1 MANTY
6 LYKAQPGVGSSIKS
20 TFSGWIK
27 LANDNL
33 TGGIYG
39 QYYNANYNF
48 DICLQTGNLEVA
60 DYLVNQYKMR
70 KRTTQKLR
78 DLNAWYHIYVA
89 IDRSL
94 STAADRTKVY
104 INGERVTDFQSAED
118 ANYTQQTSGSHD
130 GNCKM
135 NNLGGST
142 DFSRV
147 GIRYDGNEF
156 DGSMSHIYWIDGSV
170 IDIAQFGSTDS
181 TTGEWKINTNPTIA
195 SFGQTGFLCLKD
207 GNTITDQSPN
217 SNNFTSSGSGVTKTE
232 DCPSNVFCTW
242 NPFTNFYANATF
254 SNGNNTVFFNNTNEK
269 HILATLGMN
278 SGKFYWES
286 KLVSHSGNSLAKVG
300 IESSL
305 HNDAGGYAVDS
316 YGYRGE
322 GGGGGGATNSG
333 RKVNNG
339 TFTNWGSSYTAG
351 DIIGC
356 AVDLDNNKIYFSKNG
371 TWQESGDPTSG
382 STGTGSAFN
391 LIAPVSGFYHPSIG
405 KEASATATWSMNFGN
420 GYFGTTAVS
429 SAGTNASGNGIFE
442 YDVPTGYTALST
454 KGLNT

>member
-1 MANTY
+1 MATTY
-6 LYKAQPGVGSSIKS
+6 LSRTPSSASNRKTWTWSGWLKRAVKSDSNNSRIFASGTGSSDYTSWYMYAPEGTDGTLQFQNRI
-20 TFSGWIK
+20 SG
-27 LANDNL
+27 
-33 TGGIYG
+33 T
-39 QYYNANYNF
+39 
-48 DICLQTGNLEVA
+48 TTSVA
-60 DYLVNQYKMR
+60 LNR
-70 KRTTQKLR
+70 KFR
-78 DLNAWYHIYVA
+78 DVNAWYHLVIA
-89 IDRSL
+89 MDTTQANASDRM
-94 STAADRTKVY
+94 KIY
-104 INGERVTDFQSAED
+104 INGVQETSFSTFNPPAQNVDTWVNNNNSHTTGSSDTTG
-118 ANYTQQTSGSHD
+118 YTP
-130 GNCKM
+130 
-135 NNLGGST
+135 
-142 DFSRV
+142 
-147 GIRYDGNEF
+147 RYWA
-156 DGSMSHIYWIDGSV
+156 GSMSHINFVDGTALTPSS
-170 IDIAQFGSTDS
+170 FGSTDS
-181 TTGEWKINTNPTIA
+181 TTGEWKINTSPNVTYGTNGYFI
-195 SFGQTGFLCLKD
+195 LKD
-207 GNTITDQSPN
+207 GNSVTDQSPN
-217 SNNFTSSGSGVTKTE
+217 TNNWTVAGGTLTKTE

-242 NPFTNFYANATF
+242 NPLTNMNASATF

-305 HNDAGGYAVDS
+305 HNNAGGYAVDS

-322 GGGGGGATNSG
+322 GGGSGDASSG

-371 TWQESGDPTSG
+371 VWQESGDPTSG
-382 STGTGSAFN
+382 STGTGSAFD

-405 KEASATATWSMNFGN
+405 KEASSTATWSMNFGN

-429 SAGTNASGNGIFE
+429 SAGTNASGIGIFE

-454 KGLNT
+454 KGLNL

>member
-6 LYKAQPGVGSSIKS
+6 LSKTFGQAGNRKTWTWSAWVKLFKGDAQLLL
-20 TFSGWIK
+20 FSEQT
-27 LANDNL
+27 NSYPS
-33 TGGIYG
+33 GGIYLQG
-39 QYYNANYNF
+39 NQELRLSFATASNNWQIAVDTDAKYRDVSGWYHYVVAVDTTQSTASDRVKIYVNGV
-48 DICLQTGNLEVA
+48 LQTLLNGLASNGGGSSDPLYPSQNYDCLINRANL
-60 DYLVNQYKMR
+60 
-70 KRTTQKLR
+70 T
-78 DLNAWYHIYVA
+78 
-89 IDRSL
+89 
-94 STAADRTKVY
+94 Y
-104 INGERVTDFQSAED
+104 IGGDN
-118 ANYTQQTSGSHD
+118 NYSSDCAMTHVHFTD
-130 GNCKM
+130 GNAYPASTFGESDSNGVWKPKTSPSVTYGTNGFFLKM
-135 NNLGGST
+135 DNS
-142 DFSRV
+142 
-147 GIRYDGNEF
+147 GNM
-156 DGSMSHIYWIDGSV
+156 GL
-170 IDIAQFGSTDS
+170 DS
-181 TTGEWKINTNPTIA
+181 SG
-195 SFGQTGFLCLKD
+195 
-207 GNTITDQSPN
+207 N
-217 SNNFTSSGSGVTKTE
+217 SNNWTTSGTITQAKDT
-232 DCPSNVFCTW
+232 PSNVFCTW
-242 NPFTNFYANATF
+242 NPFTNENASATF
-254 SNGNNTVFFNNTNEK
+254 SNGNNTVFFNNSNEK

-286 KLVSHSGNSLAKVG
+286 KLVSHSADSLAKVG

-305 HNDAGGYAVDS
+305 HNNAGGYAVDS

-322 GGGGGGATNSG
+322 GGGSGDASSG

-420 GYFGTTAVS
+420 GYFGTTAVT
-429 SAGTNASGNGIFE
+429 SAGTNASGIGIFE

-454 KGLNT
+454 KGLNS

>member
-1 MANTY
+1 MASTR
-6 LYKAQPGVGSSIKS
+6 LTRTPSSAGNRRTW
-20 TFSGWIK
+20 TFSAWIK
-27 LANDNL
+27 RSKVGADQQIFVGDSPR
-33 TGGIYG
+33 TWIV
-39 QYYNANYNF
+39 F
-48 DICLQTGNLEVA
+48 RDTDKLQVYTQV
-60 DYLVNQYKMR
+60 DYQLDVMTNMR
-70 KRTTQKLR
+70 FR
-78 DLNAWYHIYVA
+78 DTNGWYHIVVAVDTTQASQSNRVKIYVNG
-89 IDRSL
+89 SL
-94 STAADRTKVY
+94 VAVTNSYAVQNHDTGVNNTSTHYIGRLNYADSSY
-104 INGERVTDFQSAED
+104 
-118 ANYTQQTSGSHD
+118 
-130 GNCKM
+130 
-135 NNLGGST
+135 
-142 DFSRV
+142 
-147 GIRYDGNEF
+147 F
-156 DGSMSHIYWIDGSV
+156 DGIMSHIHLVDGT
-170 IDIAQFGSTDS
+170 ALT
-181 TTGEWKINTNPTIA
+181 PT
-195 SFGQTGFLCLKD
+195 SFGESDSNGVWKPKTSPSVTYGTNGFFLKMD
-207 GNTITDQSPN
+207 NSGNMGLDSSGN
-217 SNNFTSSGSGVTKTE
+217 SNNWTTTGTLTQAKDT
-232 DCPSNVFCTW
+232 PSNVFCTW
-242 NPFTNFYANATF
+242 NPFTNENANATF
-254 SNGNNTVFFNNTNEK
+254 SNGNNTVFFNNSNEK

-286 KLVSHSGNSLAKVG
+286 KLVSHSADSLAKVG

-305 HNDAGGYAVDS
+305 HNNAGGYAVDS

-322 GGGGGGATNSG
+322 GGGSGDASSG

-420 GYFGTTAVS
+420 GYFGTTAVT

-454 KGLNT
+454 KGLDS